1 VNVVTAEDLP
11 ALAAGAHL
19 LASGAGRT
27 DIDGV
32 LHWLSALLCERGP
45 VPLVQPDELP
55 SDTACAAI
63 GLVGSVTALAELP
76 MVGDEPLQVVRAL
89 EARLDTA
96 LGAVAALDAA
106 TVNALTP
113 VAAAASLGLPLVDC
127 DGMGRVFPLIHQ
139 TSFALAGRSLTPLA
153 AVGATA
159 DTLVLDATPERA
171 ERLLRAAVNVS
182 GGWMLTAIYP
192 TTAARLLSAG
202 IVGSISRAI
211 AVGRALLDAA
221 DIDDLT
227 MRLKA
232 LVDSRVLGTGR
243 IVELEHRT
251 RPADIGHPAYPS
263 SIVVRSRAEPVRSIR
278 LEAQNELLLA
288 LIDGAVAAAVPDII
302 CLLDP
307 QDGHVLDVESVTLGT
322 EVQVVVVPAADV
334 WYTPQGLDL
343 VGPRSF
349 GFPLDGT
356 GRQGG
361 LKPMFR
367 RDSRPR
373 HDLTD
378 AVADLDQGGK
388 AEVE

>member
-1 VNVVTAEDLP
+1 PGQCRCGLLRTDVVGRPRGVRRLHGRTTPTATCHGRSRPRDGRDERRPAGFRAHRRVQRDRSGLRARRYLPSPRSSRSGRPSVNVVTAEDLP

-63 GLVGSVTALAELP
+63 GLVGSVTALAELR
-76 MVGDEPLQVVRAL
+76 MVGDAPLQVVRAL

-96 LGAVAALDAA
+96 RGAVAALDAA

-243 IVELEHRT
+243 IVELER
-251 RPADIGHPAYPS
+251 
-263 SIVVRSRAEPVRSIR
+263 
-278 LEAQNELLLA
+278 
-288 LIDGAVAAAVPDII
+288 
-302 CLLDP
+302 
-307 QDGHVLDVESVTLGT
+307 
-322 EVQVVVVPAADV
+322 
-334 WYTPQGLDL
+334 
-343 VGPRSF
+343 
-349 GFPLDGT
+349 
-356 GRQGG
+356 
-361 LKPMFR
+361 
-367 RDSRPR
+367 
-373 HDLTD
+373 
-378 AVADLDQGGK
+378 
-388 AEVE
+388 